1 MKSGKVW
8 GVTRKIEANPF
19 FELHR
24 IEIKAGGYC
33 SKHKHKYKWNGF
45 YVESGRLEVRVWKNS
60 YDLVDATVLG
70 PGEYTV
76 VMPGEFHM
84 FSCLEDCVCF
94 ELYWAKFD
102 PDDIERETIGGSN

>member
-1 MKSGKVW
+1 MKAGKVW

-45 YVESGRLEVRVWKNS
+45 YVESGRLEVKVWKNS
-60 YDLVDATVLG
+60 YDLVDTTILG

-76 VMPGEFHM
+76 VTPGEYHM
-84 FSCLEDCVCF
+84 FNCLEDCVCF

-102 PDDIERETIGGSN
+102 PDDIERETIGGNS